1 VYACTLFL
9 SKELIMREI
18 IRPELLWREV
28 IPLAVAA
35 GVVLLVFLI
44 ALGTIDTADDMNEA
58 AYAVDWTR
66 QVMGALIAIVAAF
79 GLFWRALN
87 GEPLE
92 LQFGYVLAL
101 LAGLLLLSPHWS
113 LAIALAAIGVAL
125 VIRSIWG
132 RYYPVARADVDHPT
146 AVDRPIP

>member
-1 VYACTLFL
+1 
-9 SKELIMREI
+9 MREI

-35 GVVLLVFLI
+35 GVVALVFLI
-44 ALGTIDTADDMNEA
+44 ALVTIDTTDEMQEA
-58 AYAVDWTR
+58 EYAVNWTR
-66 QVMGALIAIVAAF
+66 YVIGGLIAIVAAF

-101 LAGLLLLSPHWS
+101 LAGLLLISVHWS

-125 VIRSIWG
+125 IVRGIIVRSN
-132 RYYPVARADVDHPT
+132 PAAAVAGT
-146 AVDRPIP
+146 SVDRPLV

>member
-1 VYACTLFL
+1 
-9 SKELIMREI
+9 MREI

-35 GVVLLVFLI
+35 GVVALVFLI
-44 ALGTIDTADDMNEA
+44 AANSINTADDRMEAEA
-58 AYAVDWTR
+58 AVEWTR
-66 QVMGALIAIVAAF
+66 DVMGTLIAVVAAF
-79 GLFWRALN
+79 GMFWRALN

-101 LAGLLLLSPHWS
+101 LAGLLLINAHWS

-125 VIRSIWG
+125 IVRGIIVRSPAATAATG
-132 RYYPVARADVDHPT
+132 T
-146 AVDRPIP
+146 AVDRPVV

>member
-1 VYACTLFL
+1 
-9 SKELIMREI
+9 MREI

-35 GVVLLVFLI
+35 GVAALLFLI
-44 ALGTIDTADDMNEA
+44 AVNSINTVADKDEA
-58 AYAVDWTR
+58 QNAVIWTR
-66 QVMGALIAIVAAF
+66 QVMGGLIAIVAAF
-79 GLFWRALN
+79 GMFWRALN

-101 LAGLLLLSPHWS
+101 LAGLLLISIEWS

-125 VIRSIWG
+125 IVRGIIVRSTTTTAATG
-132 RYYPVARADVDHPT
+132 T
-146 AVDRPIP
+146 AVDRPLT

>member
-1 VYACTLFL
+1 
-9 SKELIMREI
+9 MREI

-28 IPLAVAA
+28 VPLAVAA
-35 GVVLLVFLI
+35 GVVALVFLI
-44 ALGTIDTADDMNEA
+44 ALPLIDIPDDRDDAEA
-58 AYAVDWTR
+58 AVEWTR
-66 QVMGALIAIVAAF
+66 EVLGTLIAAVAAF

-101 LAGLLLLSPHWS
+101 LAGLLLISIHWS

-125 VIRSIWG
+125 IVRGIILRS
-132 RYYPVARADVDHPT
+132 ATTTT
-146 AVDRPIP
+146 ATGTTVDRPLT